1 MQDTIFSAKVE
12 YGKKKQLAI
21 NINGMSITEVTHAY
35 SATNVFLKYGWA
47 ISCSNKNAAIKLGL

>member
-21 NINGMSITEVTHAY
+21 NINGMSIAEVTHAY
-35 SATNVFLKYGWA
+35 SATNVFLKYG
-47 ISCSNKNAAIKLGL
+47 